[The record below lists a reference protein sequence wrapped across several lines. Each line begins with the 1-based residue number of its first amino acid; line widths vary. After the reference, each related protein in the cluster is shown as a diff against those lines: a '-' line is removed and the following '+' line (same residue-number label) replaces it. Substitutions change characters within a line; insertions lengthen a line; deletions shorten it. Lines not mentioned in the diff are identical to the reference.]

1 MKQIQSFSGELKH
14 SGTIDFVL
22 SDAKGTVV
30 LSLQEQYLSNDN
42 ISEILGV
49 RFKVLGK
56 IIAICKDDS
65 EKLYQ

>member
-30 LSLQEQYLSNDN
+30 LSLQEQYLSKEARISAIFFLTSEN
-42 ISEILGV
+42 IWRKSAHV
-49 RFKVLGK
+49 
-56 IIAICKDDS
+56 D
-65 EKLYQ
+65 